1 MQARQPVLRERRGQ
15 KAVSLIILG
24 LLLALLAL
32 LGFSVY
38 DEVRTLTSFRKV
50 DDYPLYVMHTYFD
63 YRFDE
68 FLEDGNQ
75 RASNQATTRA
85 LNEMPFHKHVSSHER
100 PFACTC
106 FATRNSSDEVL
117 FGRNF
122 DWVNRPTLLLFTHPP
137 SGYHAVSM
145 VDISYLGLDS
155 GEISWGDRLRLLDA
169 PYLPFD
175 GLNEAGLAVGMM
187 AVPQARV
194 PFDSQRMTLDS
205 LQIVR
210 LLLDHARTV
219 EEAVALLQQYN
230 IDWGGGPPLHYLV
243 ADASG
248 ASAVIEFVQGEMQ
261 VHRNKERWQLATN
274 FVLSGTTPEARKTLC
289 WRYARAEE
297 ALRGRS
303 GDILPPEA
311 MAILDTV
318 SQPMTMWSVVYGLTA
333 GEISI
338 VMGRDYESVHE
349 FRLKMEGRDAW

>member
-1 MQARQPVLRERRGQ
+1 MATGPIGWRN
-15 KAVSLIILG
+15 AALILLS
-24 LLLALLAL
+24 LLLVCGVVAI
-32 LGFSVY
+32 SVQ
-38 DEVRTLTSFRKV
+38 DEARTVASLRKV
-50 DDYPLYVMHTYFD
+50 DDYPLYVMHTYVD

-68 FLEDGNQ
+68 FLEEGNQ
-75 RASNQATTRA
+75 RASRQAMARVFQIMRSYEQA
-85 LNEMPFHKHVSSHER
+85 PSQER

-106 FATRNSSDEVL
+106 FATKNGSDEVI

-137 SGYHAVSM
+137 DGYDAVSL
-145 VDISYLGLDS
+145 VDISYLGFD
-155 GEISWGDRLRLLDA
+155 GGQISWGDRLRLLDA

-187 AVPQARV
+187 AVPRARV
-194 PFDSQRMTLDS
+194 PFDAQRMTLDS
-205 LQIVR
+205 LQIIR

-261 VHRNKERWQLATN
+261 VHRNEERWQLATN

-297 ALRGRS
+297 TLEGRA
-303 GDILPPEA
+303 GDISQPEA
-311 MAILDTV
+311 MAILQDV
-318 SQPMTMWSVVYGLTA
+318 SQPNTMWSVVYGLTTGDIA
-333 GEISI
+333 
-338 VMGRDYESVHE
+338 VTMGRHLDRVHE
-349 FRLKMEGRDAW
+349 FKLDMED

>member
-1 MQARQPVLRERRGQ
+1 MATGPIGRR
-15 KAVSLIILG
+15 KAALILLS
-24 LLLALLAL
+24 LLLVCGVVAIS
-32 LGFSVY
+32 GQ
-38 DEVRTLTSFRKV
+38 DEARTVASLRKV
-50 DDYPLYVMHTYFD
+50 DDYPLYVMHTYVDYHFD
-63 YRFDE
+63 D
-68 FLEDGNQ
+68 FLKEGNQ
-75 RASNQATTRA
+75 RASSQATTHGFEVMRSYKQA
-85 LNEMPFHKHVSSHER
+85 RSQER

-106 FATRNSSDEVL
+106 FATKNGNDEVI

-137 SGYHAVSM
+137 RGYDAVSL
-145 VDISYLGLDS
+145 VDISYLGFD
-155 GEISWGDRLRLLDA
+155 GGQISWGDRLRLLDS

-194 PFDSQRMTLDS
+194 PSDAQRMTLDS
-205 LQIVR
+205 LQIIR

-219 EEAVALLQQYN
+219 EEAVALLRQYN

-261 VHRNKERWQLATN
+261 VHRNEERWQLATN

-297 ALRGRS
+297 ALQERS
-303 GDILPPEA
+303 GDILSQEA
-311 MAILDTV
+311 MAILETV
-318 SQPMTMWSVVYGLTA
+318 SQPMTMWSVVYGLTT
-333 GEISI
+333 GEIRI
-338 VMGRDYESVHE
+338 VMGRDYDSVHA
-349 FRLKMEGRDAW
+349 FRLKMEG